1 MDTFLVL
8 IGIILVSLCLLMMK
22 NQDKRYQR
30 DLDDIYKIHKD
41 IKEYYYM
48 VNDILVKIDEMVELV
63 LAEKDEKTIR
73 DELDLADNND
83 EVDNG
88 EEQTQPVVNIKNDF
102 VENRTEKDNI
112 LNFSLESNL
121 LAEEFKTDDE
131 KDEKFEA
138 DDFRR
143 KVMILHHEGYTLAQI
158 AKMTQR
164 GVREVEVVVKM
175 MQHLK

>member
-8 IGIILVSLCLLMMK
+8 VGIMLVIICLIMMK
-22 NQDKRYQR
+22 KQDKRYQK
-30 DLDDIYKIHKD
+30 DLDDVYKIHKD

-48 VNDILVKIDEMVELV
+48 INDILVKIDEMVESVMDDKKENMNEETQNNYLEEEIAEEVLV
-63 LAEKDEKTIR
+63 
-73 DELDLADNND
+73 
-83 EVDNG
+83 V
-88 EEQTQPVVNIKNDF
+88 KNDF
-102 VENRTEKDNI
+102 VETKNETEQDSI

-121 LAEEFKTDDE
+121 LAEEFKTEEE
-131 KDEKFEA
+131 KDEKFEV

-143 KVMILHHEGYTLAQI
+143 KVMILYHEGYTLSQI

>member
-1 MDTFLVL
+1 MDTFLIL
-8 IGIILVSLCLLMMK
+8 IGIILVGLCLLMMK
-22 NQDKRYQR
+22 NQEKRYQR

-63 LAEKDEKTIR
+63 LADKDENSVK
-73 DELDLADNND
+73 DELDSMDDDKNEDDNN
-83 EVDNG
+83 
-88 EEQTQPVVNIKNDF
+88 QIQAAVNIKNDF
-102 VENRTEKDNI
+102 IDNRAEKDNI
-112 LNFSLESNL
+112 LNFSLESNQ
-121 LAEEFKTDDE
+121 LAEEFKAEDE
-131 KDEKFEA
+131 KDEKFEV

>member
-8 IGIILVSLCLLMMK
+8 IGIILVALCLLMMK

-63 LAEKDEKTIR
+63 LAEKDEKAIR
-73 DELDLADNND
+73 DEIDLMDNNKND
-83 EVDNG
+83 DDD
-88 EEQTQPVVNIKNDF
+88 TQSVVNIKNDF
-102 VENRTEKDNI
+102 IENRTEKDNI

-131 KDEKFEA
+131 KDEKFEV